1 MRYPTTIRSAIVAVV
16 PLLAGIGLSAQTVF
30 GAPLNPVQPVPIKQP
45 APVASLQ
52 PPVTTFNGTYQSPN
66 GHFTFS
72 LTDNGIV
79 LSGPGGSVRIDET
92 SVQVSGSNNV
102 TITAAGSVTV
112 NASASAQVT
121 ASMVTLN
128 GSCSRV
134 ARAGDLVLVN
144 VPPATPATQV
154 ATGSI
159 VLGSSTVFA
168 C

>member
-1 MRYPTTIRSAIVAVV
+1 MVAVL

-30 GAPLNPVQPVPIKQP
+30 GAPLNPSQPVAIMQP
-45 APVASLQ
+45 APVAIMQ
-52 PPVTTFNGTYQSPN
+52 PAVTTFNGTYQSPN

-92 SVQVSGSNNV
+92 SVQVSS
-102 TITAAGSVTV
+102 SSTV
-112 NASASAQVT
+112 AVRGTQVQVT
-121 ASMVTLN
+121 GSMVTLN
-128 GSCSRV
+128 GSCNRV
-134 ARAGDLVLVN
+134 AHNSDLVLVN
-144 VPPATPATQV
+144 VPPATPAPQV

-159 VLGSSTVFA
+159 LGGSSSVFA